1 MLPNHRNDG
10 CHNVDAGD
18 YDCVAVVRHRSE
30 RARREVLETT
40 ADLLAEVGVERVTID
55 EVAARSGVAKT
66 TIYRHWPSK
75 QALVAEAVHG
85 CMAPI
90 PTPNTGDLR
99 QDLYRCFEGMVASS
113 LSGRVGSMYP
123 SLLDNAQRDPELN
136 RIMSEYQHERREP
149 IITVLQLAQARGEL
163 TSDLDLELAATLL
176 IGPLKYQRLVLQDRV
191 TEDFLRAVIDGVLT
205 GLQHAAITTSS

>member
-1 MLPNHRNDG
+1 
-10 CHNVDAGD
+10 
-18 YDCVAVVRHRSE
+18 
-30 RARREVLETT
+30 
-40 ADLLAEVGVERVTID
+40 
-55 EVAARSGVAKT
+55 
-66 TIYRHWPSK
+66 
-75 QALVAEAVHG
+75 
-85 CMAPI
+85 
-90 PTPNTGDLR
+90 
-99 QDLYRCFEGMVASS
+99 
-113 LSGRVGSMYP
+113 MYP